1 MQKKLGQSL
10 KSHSVYFKG
19 YYLKNVLKSEW
30 KSRFTLHKPGGGHG
44 PKGSPLQLVHL
55 VPKSELL
62 QASVVAVVAVKS
74 G

>member
-1 MQKKLGQSL
+1 MQFISK
-10 KSHSVYFKG
+10 VNI
-19 YYLKNVLKSEW
+19 LKNVTQSGW
-30 KSRFTLHKPGGGHG
+30 KSGFTLHKPGGGHG

-62 QASVVAVVAVKS
+62 QASVVVVVAVKS

>member
-44 PKGSPLQLVHL
+44 PKGSQLQL
-55 VPKSELL
+55 VPKSEQL
-62 QASVVAVVAVKS
+62 QVSVVVVTVKS
-74 G
+74 GWKS